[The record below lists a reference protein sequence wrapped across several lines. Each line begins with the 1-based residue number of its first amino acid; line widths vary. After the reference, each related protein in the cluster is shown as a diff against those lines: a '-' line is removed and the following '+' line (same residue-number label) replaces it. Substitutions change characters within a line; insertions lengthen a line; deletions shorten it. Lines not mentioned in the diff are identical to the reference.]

1 MSKLTSF
8 HYIKSTMEQHGVNFS
23 KSLGQNFLI
32 DSNIVENI
40 ADGAQIG
47 PNDGVLEIGPG
58 IGSLTEALLNRAKKV
73 VSVEIDRMLWPILE
87 SHFGSAPHFELI
99 KEDVLK
105 LDLKALI
112 AEKFSE
118 CEKVKVVANLP
129 YYITTPII
137 MKFLEDG
144 IPVSDIV
151 VMIQKEVADRMSAD
165 KDNKTYGSLSVAVQF
180 YAEPSVLFK
189 VPRTVFVPQPNV
201 ESSVIR
207 LKIRENPP
215 VDVVSREMF
224 FKTVKASFAKRR
236 KTLLNT
242 VTSTMGIDK
251 DAFKAICEKL
261 AISPSIRAENL
272 DIVAFGRLSNEIYD
286 YFKALD

>member
-1 MSKLTSF
+1 
-8 HYIKSTMEQHGVNFS
+8 MEEHGVNFS

-40 ADGAQIG
+40 ADGAQVG

-73 VSVEIDRMLWPILE
+73 VSVEIDRSLWPILE
-87 SHFGSAPHFELI
+87 SHFGTAPHFELV

-112 AEKFSE
+112 AEKFAG

-137 MKFLEDG
+137 MKFLEEG
-144 IPVSDIV
+144 IPVADIV
-151 VMIQKEVADRMSAD
+151 VMIQKEVADRMCSG

-180 YAEPSVLFK
+180 YAEAKILFK

-201 ESSVIR
+201 ESTVIR
-207 LKIRENPP
+207 LSIRDTPL
-215 VDVVSREMF
+215 VDVVSRDMF
-224 FKTVKASFAKRR
+224 FKTVKASFAHRR

-251 DAFKAICEKL
+251 VAFTAICEKL
-261 AISPSIRAENL
+261 EISPSVRAENL
-272 DIVAFGRLSNEIYD
+272 DIVTFGRLSNEIYH